1 MQETQ
6 VQSLGQEGPLEEGMA
21 THSNIVAWRM
31 PRTEEAGGL
40 QSIGSQRVGH
50 KGVNELTY
58 MRSGL
63 CHSDALA
70 WNFPLEMRNLRAPE
84 QVGAPFCWARYR
96 GAVFGEQRCLQ
107 DWVPDAE
114 WRWRRW
120 QWPWQ
125 QRCHRQGMWVEIP
138 SSRLVLEA
146 VLRLILQSSQ
156 QLQKR
161 AATLFYLNQLEWVCC
176 MPGRALTDAQD
187 LSVVSF
193 FKT

>member
-1 MQETQ
+1 MGFCGFPGSSALKYLLAMQETQ

-70 WNFPLEMRNLRAPE
+70 
-84 QVGAPFCWARYR
+84 
-96 GAVFGEQRCLQ
+96 
-107 DWVPDAE
+107 
-114 WRWRRW
+114 
-120 QWPWQ
+120 
-125 QRCHRQGMWVEIP
+125 
-138 SSRLVLEA
+138 
-146 VLRLILQSSQ
+146 
-156 QLQKR
+156 
-161 AATLFYLNQLEWVCC
+161 
-176 MPGRALTDAQD
+176 
-187 LSVVSF
+187 
-193 FKT
+193 